1 MSGGPGTAKDLPA
14 WISAGFPPLMLLALV
29 ACALFSPDWVP
40 AITRSD
46 HDPAGT
52 GLAEHATAI
61 VLVPGIAAGFAAWGA
76 RSRLPDLRLGWWIL
90 AWTLASVYFAGEEVS
105 WGQHLFG
112 WRTPETLQALNRQ
125 GETNLHNLSSWLD
138 RKPRAAVELWIL
150 VAGLAV
156 PLWRRVRGHIPHAA
170 RPADWVWPTVAAV
183 PSAALFL
190 VFRAHKWYA
199 EASGREITAW
209 LSESEVREYYIALFL
224 SIYLGSI
231 WWRLRGA

>member
-1 MSGGPGTAKDLPA
+1 MLGLMVVLAVFAPEHLPA
-14 WISAGFPPLMLLALV
+14 V
-29 ACALFSPDWVP
+29 
-40 AITRSD
+40 TRAD

-52 GLAEHATAI
+52 GLAEHATVI
-61 VLVPGIAAGFAAWGA
+61 VLVPGIAAGFAAYRLRA
-76 RSRLPDLRLGWWIL
+76 RFPDRRLGAWVL
-90 AWTLASVYFAGEEVS
+90 AWTLACVYFAGEEVS

-112 WRTPETLQALNRQ
+112 WRTPDTLQALNRQ

-150 VAGLAV
+150 AAGLAV
-156 PLWRRVRGHIPHAA
+156 PLWRRFRGHVPNAERA
-170 RPADWVWPTVAAV
+170 ADWFWPTIATV

-190 VFRAHKWYA
+190 AFRAHKWYA
-199 EASGREITAW
+199 EASGREIVVW

-231 WWRLRGA
+231 WWRLRGAAKARAAADPRRSAPTCR